1 MLNLLKNKTSGIK
14 DVFTFIDQNIFFSF
28 IEKSKMENLKFDE
41 NDENSSDT
49 WSKIVCCT
57 CEEIQNGR
65 EEFVYSSGELEIK
78 HICSTPLKSHPN
90 EA

>member
-14 DVFTFIDQNIFFSF
+14 DVFTFIDQNIFLSF

-49 WSKIVCCT
+49 
-57 CEEIQNGR
+57 
-65 EEFVYSSGELEIK
+65 
-78 HICSTPLKSHPN
+78 
-90 EA
+90 